1 MSNPKNAVGR
11 SLVKKRFPNQ
21 RRATHGDEWVHQKP
35 DFTTTTDW
43 NRLNL
48 RSVTDQN
55 SLDEFLTTA
64 QLAGT
69 DFAAER
75 LNITF
80 VPAVAKVG
88 ILSDDDKERIRQVQQ
103 LHRDRLRIPRRPA
116 WTPEMSAEQIDQH
129 ERVSFLDWRR
139 KLA

>member
-1 MSNPKNAVGR
+1 MDFRYEIMSKSKTSVGR

-21 RRATHGDEWVHQKP
+21 HRPTSGDEWVNQRT
-35 DFTTTTDW
+35 DFTASTDW

-69 DFAAER
+69 DFAAGEFE
-75 LNITF
+75 LLFLT
-80 VPAVAKVG
+80 
-88 ILSDDDKERIRQVQQ
+88 
-103 LHRDRLRIPRRPA
+103 
-116 WTPEMSAEQIDQH
+116 IDFT
-129 ERVSFLDWRR
+129 VFL
-139 KLA
+139 